1 MFLYNLCSWHVISWE
16 IGAVRCPKQLNLIKM
31 SCTLD
36 LFKRLFCSFDSIQN
50 LLVLQGLAQ
59 FLPPA
64 QICAW
69 PFKFSLRSSPWHHL
83 KALLPVLLWHL
94 DMSAYTIF
102 YSLTFKGR
110 VLSLWLPIVPSLVL
124 STCGCSVVEVNQI
137 DLPPFSSFSLW
148 SYLGLKFALLLFIS
162 PVIVP

>member
-1 MFLYNLCSWHVISWE
+1 MISWE

-36 LFKRLFCSFDSIQN
+36 PFNRLFCSFDSIQN

-64 QICAW
+64 QILAW

-83 KALLPVLLWHL
+83 KALLPVLLLWHL
-94 DMSAYTIF
+94 DMSSYTLF
-102 YSLTFKGR
+102 YSLTFKGCA
-110 VLSLWLPIVPSLVL
+110 LSLWLPIVPSVVL
-124 STCGCSVVEVNQI
+124 RTCGCSEVEVNQM
-137 DLPPFSSFSLW
+137 DLQPFSSFSLW

-162 PVIVP
+162 PVTVP